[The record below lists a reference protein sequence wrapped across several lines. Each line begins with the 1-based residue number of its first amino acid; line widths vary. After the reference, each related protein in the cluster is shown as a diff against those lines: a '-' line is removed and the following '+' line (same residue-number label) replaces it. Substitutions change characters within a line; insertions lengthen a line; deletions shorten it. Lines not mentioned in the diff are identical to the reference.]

1 MAQITQ
7 IITIHEY
14 NKMTDEQK
22 AALSGDNQL
31 AVVQQDWEEVRIQA
45 AIAAM
50 QGLISGNIY
59 TSSTIRLAQERG
71 QSGTEFI
78 AQMATEF
85 ADDLIE
91 ELQKKGGDNGKSN

>member
-1 MAQITQ
+1 
-7 IITIHEY
+7 
-14 NKMTDEQK
+14 
-22 AALSGDNQL
+22 
-31 AVVQQDWEEVRIQA
+31 
-45 AIAAM
+45 M

>member
-1 MAQITQ
+1 MSEEEIIDNWLNMRQQQPIQPVTQ
-7 IITIHEY
+7 DAYWQHY
-14 NKMTDEQK
+14 
-22 AALSGDNQL
+22 
-31 AVVQQDWEEVRIQA
+31 RIQA

-50 QGLISGNIY
+50 QGLISGGIH

-85 ADDLIE
+85 ADDLIA
-91 ELQKKGGDNGKSN
+91 ELQKEGGQDDNNH